1 MNPNTTQAPSAR
13 PTMAIDPT
21 IMQLTSQYHQKLQQV
36 NQQLSDTYSSP
47 NNSDKE
53 ESDKEE
59 EEEEEE
65 EEQEKEEEEE
75 EEEQEQEEEEED
87 QPYPIRQSKDGQYL
101 YDLPAPPKAIYSCPQ
116 RMLTSIKEFACNH
129 GYAIVIRRSDK
140 DQRKIF
146 KCDR

>member
-1 MNPNTTQAPSAR
+1 
-13 PTMAIDPT
+13 
-21 IMQLTSQYHQKLQQV
+21 MQLTSQYHQKLQQV

-47 NNSDKE
+47 NNSDEE
-53 ESDKEE
+53 ESDK
-59 EEEEEE
+59 EEE

-75 EEEQEQEEEEED
+75 EEEQEEEEEEEN
-87 QPYPIRQSKDGQYL
+87 QPYPVCQSKDGQYL

>member
-1 MNPNTTQAPSAR
+1 
-13 PTMAIDPT
+13 
-21 IMQLTSQYHQKLQQV
+21 MQLTSQYHQKLQQV

-59 EEEEEE
+59 EEE
-65 EEQEKEEEEE
+65 QEK
-75 EEEQEQEEEEED
+75 EEEEED
-87 QPYPIRQSKDGQYL
+87 QPYPVRQSKDGQYL

-116 RMLTSIKEFACNH
+116 RMLTSIKDFACNH
-129 GYAIVIRRSDK
+129 GYAIVIHCLDK

>member
-47 NNSDKE
+47 NNSDEE

-59 EEEEEE
+59 EEE
-65 EEQEKEEEEE
+65 
-75 EEEQEQEEEEED
+75 QEEEEEN
-87 QPYPIRQSKDGQYL
+87 QPYPVRQSKDGQYL

-116 RMLTSIKEFACNH
+116 QMLTSIKDFACNN